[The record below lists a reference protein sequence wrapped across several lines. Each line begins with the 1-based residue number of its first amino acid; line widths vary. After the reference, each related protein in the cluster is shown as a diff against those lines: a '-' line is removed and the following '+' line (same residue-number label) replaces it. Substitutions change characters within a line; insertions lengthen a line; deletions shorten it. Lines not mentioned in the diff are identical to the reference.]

1 MEQVLELESTNIK
14 ALYRRVQAY
23 MELLDLDYAETDIKK
38 ALDLEPNN
46 KEVKLEYKRLKQKQV
61 EQNKK
66 EAKFPLMKLKRRCSV
81 GSISSNPW
89 G

>member
-38 ALDLEPNN
+38 ALDLDPNN
-46 KEVKLEYKRLKQKQV
+46 KEVKLEYKRLKQKQI

-66 EAKFPLMKLKRRCSV
+66 EAKLYGNMFARLSKLEAAETV
-81 GSISSNPW
+81 
-89 G
+89 

>member
-1 MEQVLELESTNIK
+1 MELESTNIK

-23 MELLDLDYAETDIKK
+23 IELLDLDYAHADIKK
-38 ALDLEPNN
+38 ALDLDPNN

-66 EAKFPLMKLKRRCSV
+66 EAKLYGNMFARLNKMEAAEKV
-81 GSISSNPW
+81 
-89 G
+89 